1 MNCKNEP
8 FNKPV
13 NNQVINYLL
22 SDPILTDAAQEY
34 SSYLVRYF
42 SYFSYFDFKIFSNLD
57 IY

>member
-42 SYFSYFDFKIFSNLD
+42 SYFDFKIFSNLD
-57 IY
+57 FY